1 MATADENTKSGPAN
15 HQGSDLDAPTPPG
28 GPLRQDAPD
37 GSVAPGGPGTP
48 AQPGQ
53 PKKVDE
59 PEGSTTFA
67 AEPEPEPQVQPSS
80 SPDGPTAVPAPATPT
95 GEPGP
100 DDQVANAQ
108 TSQGEPSS

>member
-48 AQPGQ
+48 AQPGK

-59 PEGSTTFA
+59 PEGSTTPA
-67 AEPEPEPQVQPSS
+67 AEPEPQVQPSS
-80 SPDGPTAVPAPATPT
+80 SPDGPTAVPTPATPT